1 MISSPADSSGK
12 KPGGP
17 YRKPRADLYTVL
29 LALALIAIL
38 LGIICLYFENKM
50 YDWDYKGGPTA
61 SVPAPFTLAA
71 GPWPPTSGE
80 WIVDSGQCVA
90 TATFPALTTIH

>member
-38 LGIICLYFENKM
+38 LGIVCLYFENKM
-50 YDWDYKGGPTA
+50 YDWDYKDGPTA
-61 SVPAPFTLAA
+61 SVPTPFTLAPR
-71 GPWPPTSGE
+71 PWPLAPLPSTDAPTTLPLFQLRPG
-80 WIVDSGQCVA
+80 G
-90 TATFPALTTIH
+90 

>member
-38 LGIICLYFENKM
+38 LGIVCLYFENKM

-61 SVPAPFTLAA
+61 SANHVTTLAL
-71 GPWPPTSGE
+71 S
-80 WIVDSGQCVA
+80 
-90 TATFPALTTIH
+90 PALWPLNPRP